1 MSKKVRK
8 IANRSLRL
16 SRIEP
21 KTQVIII
28 LSLCRT
34 TSKAELRCVGQLW
47 NLRLLVDKFLNFS
60 YLYICQAWL
69 NSRRSCLTAD
79 PLRQLSLF

>member
-21 KTQVIII
+21 KTQVF
-28 LSLCRT
+28 SLLG
-34 TSKAELRCVGQLW
+34 AGDHAAVVIG
-47 NLRLLVDKFLNFS
+47 
-60 YLYICQAWL
+60 
-69 NSRRSCLTAD
+69 
-79 PLRQLSLF
+79 